1 MAPLARDHRLIITHG
16 NGPQVGLLAL
26 EAAAYTGIEPYTSDV
41 LSAESEGMIGYM
53 ICRGPRGHRHFD
65 RVRGYPVL
73 ALTVR
78 EARVVWMIQ
87 KRTTA
92 AALDGR
98 IVK

>member
-53 ICRGPRGHRHFD
+53 ICEGRAG
-65 RVRGYPVL
+65 
-73 ALTVR
+73 TVISTEFEDIQYWPSLFEKR
-78 EARVVWMIQ
+78 E
-87 KRTTA
+87 
-92 AALDGR
+92 LYG
-98 IVK
+98 